1 MKNLLSILFVLV
13 STFASAQLT
22 NGLIALFPFD
32 QNYND
37 LSSNQILLNPTGT
50 SFTSDRSGVPGQG
63 LALGN
68 QNYITFADPSIKVQL
83 PITMSVWVNIQS
95 FSTFNTILMS
105 DNVYNNYYGYWLNI
119 AGSTGQVG
127 VHIAGGLGGA
137 NSGNRRSFL
146 TNDGLTL
153 NTWHHIVAIIN
164 GAQDMQIYIDCQ
176 LQNGTYSGTGST
188 NMLYSNA
195 DSGIGYYI
203 GNSTNTNGAF
213 LQGSMDQ
220 FAIWNRVLSP
230 AEILSLCDKSNTL
243 TIDEKDLQLSLAPN
257 PFNDEVVLN
266 CTQPGVYSIFDLQ
279 GKLLQ
284 SGTVDGQGQQLLNL
298 SHLSSG
304 SYLFELSQNGSVQ
317 SKQIIKL

>member
-1 MKNLLSILFVLV
+1 MKYLAFSLSFFIFQAV
-13 STFASAQLT
+13 FGQLT

-37 LSSNQILLNPTGT
+37 FSSNQILLNPVGT
-50 SFTSDRSGVPGQG
+50 NFTTDRSGVPGQG

-119 AGSTGQVG
+119 AATTGQVG

-137 NSGNRRSFL
+137 NAANRRTFL
-146 TNDGLTL
+146 TNNGLTL

-164 GAQDMQIYIDCQ
+164 GAQDMQVYIDCQ
-176 LQNGTYSGTGST
+176 LQSGTYSGTGST
-188 NMLYSNA
+188 NIIYSNA

-220 FAIWNRVLSP
+220 FGIWDRILTP

-243 TIDEKDLQLSLAPN
+243 SIDEKDFQMSFSPN
-257 PFNDEVVLN
+257 PFNDEVVLT

-284 SGTVDGQGQQLLNL
+284 SGTVDGQGKQHLDL
-298 SHLSSG
+298 SHLRSG

-317 SKQIIKL
+317 AKQIIKL